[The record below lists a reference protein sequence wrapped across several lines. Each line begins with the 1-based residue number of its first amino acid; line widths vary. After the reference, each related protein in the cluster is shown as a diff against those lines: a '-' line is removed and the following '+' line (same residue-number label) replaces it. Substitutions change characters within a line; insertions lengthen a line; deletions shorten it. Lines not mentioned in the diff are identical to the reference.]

1 MPFLILGMTA
11 IHIQQLHST
20 GSSNPVGTSSQ
31 SDNIALMPQYGTKD
45 LIGLTVY
52 LITLSTILSYHSELL
67 GHADNSIEANAL
79 QTPLH
84 IVPE

>member
-1 MPFLILGMTA
+1 MPFLILGLTA
-11 IHIQQLHST
+11 IHIQQLHTT
-20 GSSNPVGTSSQ
+20 GSSNPVGPSSQ
-31 SDNIALMPQYGTKD
+31 SDNIALLPQYGTKD
-45 LIGLTVY
+45 LIGLTIY
-52 LITLSTILSYHSELL
+52 LISLSTILSYYSELL

>member
-1 MPFLILGMTA
+1 MSA
-11 IHIQQLHST
+11 IHIQQLHMPGST
-20 GSSNPVGTSSQ
+20 NPLGVRSSADVISLLPH
-31 SDNIALMPQYGTKD
+31 YGTKD
-45 LIGLTVY
+45 LVGLAMY
-52 LITLSTILSYHSELL
+52 LAILTLLVGYHSELL